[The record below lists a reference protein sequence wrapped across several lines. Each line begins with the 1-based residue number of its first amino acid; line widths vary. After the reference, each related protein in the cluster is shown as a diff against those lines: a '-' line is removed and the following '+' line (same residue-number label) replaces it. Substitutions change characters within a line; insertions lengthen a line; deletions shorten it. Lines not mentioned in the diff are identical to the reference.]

1 MIRTLLLFFI
11 CILPLFCSAQSPLYE
26 FRDLEKGNFIPNNIN
41 SSRTAVIVSVNP
53 ENSSPVVEGDWKKFS
68 DQVHSALYRMSI
80 DAVIYINENDFSSGN
95 STKNFYEDILSK
107 RGVKNLI
114 FVTQKNGEV
123 ELLCSPYSGGSNLI
137 SNSEKVYL
145 NRTASLNRLML
156 EFAREVKR
164 AENPIKNF
172 LIPDRPTYLDALS
185 IVENS
190 NLKNYPGQIRRN
202 KLAIEKFQEVA
213 IPENAS
219 DELTAKIN
227 QHNSSVQEKNKAL
240 ANLIEPFPYETEL
253 IEYLSD
259 EDLLRNR
266 YQFVLRN
273 LFASGESIRSMLKY
287 KVPLNEAGYVSVVPV
302 MPDNTSIKTFPRKA
316 LLHKFYIRQNIAKNV
331 YVGEWDADEDWE
343 SAFQNYMGNMIQYF
357 NKGN

>member
-1 MIRTLLLFFI
+1 MIRNLLLISFV
-11 CILPLFCSAQSPLYE
+11 ILSFSLSAQSPVYE
-26 FRDLEKGNFIPNNIN
+26 FRDLEKGIFIPENIN
-41 SSRTAVIVSVNP
+41 NSRTAVIVSTEP
-53 ENSSPVVEGDWKKFS
+53 QGSSPIVEGDWKKFS
-68 DQVHSALYRMSI
+68 DLIHASLHKMSI

-107 RGVKNLI
+107 RAIKNLI
-114 FVTQKNGEV
+114 FVNQRKGQF
-123 ELLCSPYSGGSNLI
+123 ELLCAPYKGGNELI
-137 SNSEKVYL
+137 RNSEKVYFGKSG
-145 NRTASLNRLML
+145 NLNRLML

-185 IVENS
+185 IVEKN

-202 KLAIEKFQEVA
+202 KLAVEKFQEMV

-219 DELTAKIN
+219 AELTEKIDFY
-227 QHNSSVQEKNKAL
+227 NSSVQEKNKAL
-240 ANLIEPFPYETEL
+240 ENLLQSFPYETEL
-253 IEYLSD
+253 IEYMSD
-259 EDLLRNR
+259 EDLLRKR
-266 YQFVLRN
+266 YQFILRN
-273 LFASGESIRSMLKY
+273 LYASGESIQSMLKY
-287 KVPLNEAGYVSVVPV
+287 KVQPSEAGYVSVIPE

-316 LLHKFYIRQNIAKNV
+316 LLYKFYIRQNIAKNV

-343 SAFQNYMGNMIQYF
+343 AAFQNYMGNMIQYF